1 MIYSKYKDQVNID
14 IDKLKKK
21 IKNSKKIENSY
32 LISEIFF
39 TIQNKKEKEE
49 IIKEI
54 YDSINE
60 KGFKL
65 SATIYSKTD
74 SSKVGGLIGWV
85 NEKEISESITNKI
98 KSLKN
103 GEYTQPIQMPGGFL
117 IIQINDKKE
126 KKISIDFEKELN
138 FLIKK
143 ETNRILNQFSSIYY
157 QKIRKNI
164 NLNES

>member
-1 MIYSKYKDQVNID
+1 MFILI
-14 IDKLKKK
+14 KKNGSSWK
-21 IKNSKKIENSY
+21 
-32 LISEIFF
+32 
-39 TIQNKKEKEE
+39 
-49 IIKEI
+49 IKEI

-126 KKISIDFEKELN
+126 KFTNKLDKKIKIIDYKKLKDTEKKHKNKLGIDK
-138 FLIKK
+138 IKVVY
-143 ETNRILNQFSSIYY
+143 FD
-157 QKIRKNI
+157 
-164 NLNES
+164 